1 MLAVMVAVG
10 AIAVPGIFGAL
21 SNRQVARGGNGLR
34 IAMVQARLEAMRTGR
49 TQMMQVEL
57 GGSRF
62 KVEPYFDPS
71 DITEAGDMTGRGTAA
86 ATGGIAVPALPTATP
101 PSDSPEAGARSP
113 LSVAVDEEM
122 LPDRVIF
129 SDAQIQATAR
139 SSTIDSAAGAASGG
153 AATGGAASGEWSQ
166 PIIFY
171 PDGTTSTAAVT
182 VGRESVGRVVVRLR
196 GLTGET
202 RVSEVLP

>member
-1 MLAVMVAVG
+1 MLAVMVAVS

-122 LPDRVIF
+122 LPDLVIF

-139 SSTIDSAAGAASGG
+139 SSTIDSAAGAAS
-153 AATGGAASGEWSQ
+153 GGAASGEWSQ

>member
-1 MLAVMVAVG
+1 MLAVMVAVS

-122 LPDRVIF
+122 LPDLVIF

-139 SSTIDSAAGAASGG
+139 SSTIDSAAGAAS
-153 AATGGAASGEWSQ
+153 GGAASGEWSQ

-196 GLTGET
+196 GLTGEI